1 MVGLP
6 LVDRCPRMD
15 RRTFIGV
22 LACELVAVTGAIG
35 EQRAGKLYRI
45 GYLSA
50 GANPPAVPLAVFTD
64 ALRDLGWIEGKTFVL
79 EPRFADNRPD
89 RLAELAAEL
98 VRLNVDVIVTRGTL
112 APLAAKR
119 ATSTIPIVMTS
130 TGDPIGSGIVSNLA
144 RPGGNITGMSMNSPE
159 LAGKR
164 LQLLKD
170 MFPGIATVAVLW
182 NEAIPYPALVLAQT
196 EAAGRTLGIRILALP
211 VHDAGSVQKALD
223 AALRGGAGGLI
234 TVEDQFTNNHR
245 AQIIDFAA
253 RHRLPAMYGLREFVD
268 AGGLLSYG
276 THLADLSRRG
286 AQYVDKILKGAKPG
300 DLPIEQPTKFE
311 LVINLKTASAL
322 GLTIP
327 QSLLLR
333 ADEVIQ

>member
-1 MVGLP
+1 
-6 LVDRCPRMD
+6 MD

-35 EQRAGKLYRI
+35 AQSAGKLYRI

-130 TGDPIGSGIVSNLA
+130 TADPIGSGIVSNLA

-182 NEAIPYPALVLAQT
+182 NEAIPYPALVFAQTEAAPALVFAQT
-196 EAAGRTLGIRILALP
+196 EAAGRTLGIRILSLP
-211 VHDAGSVQKALD
+211 VHDASGVQKALD
-223 AALRGGAGGLI
+223 AALRGGADGLI

-286 AQYVDKILKGAKPG
+286 ARYVDKILKGANPG

-311 LVINLKTASAL
+311 LVINLKTANAL

-327 QSLLLR
+327 QTLLLR

>member
-1 MVGLP
+1 
-6 LVDRCPRMD
+6 MD
-15 RRTFIGV
+15 RRTLIGV
-22 LACELVAVTGAIG
+22 LGCELLALTGALG
-35 EQRAGKLYRI
+35 AQPAGKLYRI
-45 GYLSA
+45 GYLTA

-64 ALRDLGWIEGKTFVL
+64 ALQDLGWIEGKTFVL
-79 EPRFADNRPD
+79 EPRFADNHPD

-98 VRLNVDVIVTRGTL
+98 VRLKVDVIVTRGTL
-112 APLAAKR
+112 ALLAAKR

-130 TGDPIGSGIVSNLA
+130 TADPVGSGIVSNLA

-182 NEAIPYPALVLAQT
+182 NDANANEANRAPALAFAQT
-196 EAAGRTLGIRILALP
+196 EAAGRTLGIRILSLP
-211 VHDAGSVQKALD
+211 VHDASSVPKALE

-234 TVEDQFTNNHR
+234 TVEDPFTNNHR

-253 RHRLPAMYGLREFVD
+253 RHRLPAMYGLREFVA

-286 AQYVDKILKGAKPG
+286 AQYVDKILKGANPG
-300 DLPIEQPTKFE
+300 DLPIEQPTTFE
-311 LVINLKTASAL
+311 LVINLKTAKAL
-322 GLTIP
+322 GLTIS

>member
-1 MVGLP
+1 
-6 LVDRCPRMD
+6 
-15 RRTFIGV
+15 
-22 LACELVAVTGAIG
+22 
-35 EQRAGKLYRI
+35 
-45 GYLSA
+45 
-50 GANPPAVPLAVFTD
+50 
-64 ALRDLGWIEGKTFVL
+64 
-79 EPRFADNRPD
+79 
-89 RLAELAAEL
+89 LAAEL

-112 APLAAKR
+112 ALLAAKR
-119 ATSTIPIVMTS
+119 ATSTIPIVMLTAA
-130 TGDPIGSGIVSNLA
+130 DPIGSGIVSNLA
-144 RPGGNITGMSMNSPE
+144 RPGSNITGMSMNSPE

-182 NEAIPYPALVLAQT
+182 NEANPNEPNPYPALVFAQT
-196 EAAGRTLGIRILALP
+196 EAAGRMLGIRILSLP
-211 VHDAGSVQKALD
+211 VHDASGVPKALD

-234 TVEDQFTNNHR
+234 TVEDPFTNNHR

-286 AQYVDKILKGAKPG
+286 AQYVDKILKGANPG

-311 LVINLKTASAL
+311 LVINLKTAKAL

>member
-1 MVGLP
+1 
-6 LVDRCPRMD
+6 MD

-35 EQRAGKLYRI
+35 AQPAGKLYRI

-130 TGDPIGSGIVSNLA
+130 TADPIGSGIVSNLA

-182 NEAIPYPALVLAQT
+182 NEAIPYPALVFAQT
-196 EAAGRTLGIRILALP
+196 EAAGRTLGIRILSLP
-211 VHDAGSVQKALD
+211 VHDASGVQKALD
-223 AALRGGAGGLI
+223 AALRGGADGLI

-286 AQYVDKILKGAKPG
+286 ARYVDKILKGANPG

-311 LVINLKTASAL
+311 LVINLKTANAL

-327 QSLLLR
+327 QTLLLR